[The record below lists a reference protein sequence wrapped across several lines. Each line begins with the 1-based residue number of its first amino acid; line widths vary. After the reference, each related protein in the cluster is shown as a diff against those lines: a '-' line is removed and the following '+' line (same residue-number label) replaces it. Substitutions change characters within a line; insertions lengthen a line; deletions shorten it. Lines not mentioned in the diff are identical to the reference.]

1 MACLLYNTGRCLQL
15 RMFNCPN
22 FGVHFIPNLYKTAIP
37 LRHNPTNM
45 RIVQVLFDMLK
56 MQ

>member
-1 MACLLYNTGRCLQL
+1 MITFEPERKGG
-15 RMFNCPN
+15 M
-22 FGVHFIPNLYKTAIP
+22 VPNLYRTAIP